1 MKAREMK
8 PGIHWVGA
16 VDWDRRLFDELIP
29 LPDGTSYNAYL
40 IKGSDKTALLDTV
53 DPPMRNVLLSR
64 LDDLGIKS
72 IDYVVTHHG
81 EQDHSG
87 TLPVVLEKYPEAK
100 VVFIGPC
107 VARIGEMN
115 DPTTR
120 QSVQSFVDIG
130 MVFNRIDF
138 CHGSISVYDDYR
150 FAFSDFVKQL
160 AQVVFRCRY
169 ISYLHIA
176 IIAIWCFFDKWVRY
190 FPIEQRP
197 KPEASADVWF

>member
-100 VVFIGPC
+100 VVC
-107 VARIGEMN
+107 TARCK
-115 DPTTR
+115 T
-120 QSVQSFVDIG
+120 
-130 MVFNRIDF
+130 MVGD
-138 CHGSISVYDDYR
+138 
-150 FAFSDFVKQL
+150 L
-160 AQVVFRCRY
+160 
-169 ISYLHIA
+169 LHIPEERV
-176 IIAIWCFFDKWVRY
+176 IAVEDRETISLGDRTLEFIHAAWVHWPETMLTYLERIRFSFPVTCSGHTWLLLTCTCPMKGRY
-190 FPIEQRP
+190 TRRQKGTMR
-197 KPEASADVWF
+197 KL